1 MSGYIIEELAGAC
14 ARPLCDDHTMARE
27 AYHRVSN
34 HLQILA
40 SLINLEARQRPGGE
54 ATEALLQVRRRILAI
69 ARLQSELQRI
79 DEEGMVDAAALLD
92 RLSGDLRLC
101 FDVDSSDLLE
111 VSSDAGYLPAETAA
125 TVVLIINELVTNS
138 LNSVL
143 SSVLAAGSS
152 DTVTLVSEVETR
164 STDMPCSLKTWKASA
179 RKPTWCHMPGLSRE
193 IRVMP
198 FLVHTALTCAAPSNP
213 SAVRTVPSISGT

>member
-111 VSSDAGYLPAETAA
+111 VSSDAGSLPAETAA

-138 LNSVL
+138 LKYAVLPKGGRIRVRLGRQEDRLWRLSVSDDGPGIPQGAL
-143 SSVLAAGSS
+143 SGRSDHGLDLVRRLAGKIRGAL
-152 DTVTLVSEVETR
+152 DVETAG
-164 STDMPCSLKTWKASA
+164 C
-179 RKPTWCHMPGLSRE
+179 G
-193 IRVMP
+193 
-198 FLVHTALTCAAPSNP
+198 AAVSVCFP
-213 SAVRTVPSISGT
+213 